1 MNLTLFSPLLRTLLQ
16 EENFK
21 EIFKTDEGNFVRSEE
36 KYEQNRKFCVVK
48 VETLFQCLCI
58 TELYYIYIYLE
69 IGLSS
74 KKGRRNRGD
83 ICLRCTKITLAHESF
98 CYFLNFCF
106 FVVRRAKRLKF
117 SIVIHWFLRV
127 KENFWLDVID

>member
-1 MNLTLFSPLLRTLLQ
+1 MLGSDEMTAVKLFLL
-16 EENFK
+16 FA
-21 EIFKTDEGNFVRSEE
+21 
-36 KYEQNRKFCVVK
+36 
-48 VETLFQCLCI
+48 
-58 TELYYIYIYLE
+58 
-69 IGLSS
+69 
-74 KKGRRNRGD
+74 NRGD

-98 CYFLNFCF
+98 CYFFIFCF

>member
-1 MNLTLFSPLLRTLLQ
+1 MAAFNLASKMAAKLS
-16 EENFK
+16 
-21 EIFKTDEGNFVRSEE
+21 
-36 KYEQNRKFCVVK
+36 
-48 VETLFQCLCI
+48 FQV
-58 TELYYIYIYLE
+58 YLE
-69 IGLSS
+69 FTGINTWLG
-74 KKGRRNRGD
+74 NRGD

-98 CYFLNFCF
+98 CYFFIFCF